1 MNLATTAFIL
11 CLAYIFGLLST
22 VLIFPWGGFVVLI
35 LGIIATLVVPKFW
48 RKGPKPWVWLVAGVV
63 GLLAVL
69 YFQTR
74 IPQPA
79 INDISRETG
88 AMEQLVTVR
97 GTVESMP
104 RLTRTRRA
112 QFWLQVTQLNE
123 VIGKDSPIDLG
134 KQVSGRLYVTVPLL
148 QATGLH
154 PNQRIAVM
162 GRLYK
167 PILTSNPGGFDF
179 RAYLAQEG
187 AFAGLSGRKV
197 EFLTEEKSP
206 KVGWWAIR
214 QRIIR
219 THTRGLGVP
228 EGPLVSAM
236 VLGSQ
241 SVNFYLPVELKDQFT
256 RIGLAHT
263 LAASG
268 FQVSLILYVVLLL
281 TKRLSVRSQFIAGV
295 IALGIFLALTGP
307 QAPILRAIVMG
318 VAALIAPLLQ
328 RKINPIG
335 SLLLAATF
343 LLLLNPTWIWD
354 LSFQLSF
361 LATLGL
367 LITVPAISKRLDWLP
382 PVLVAGI
389 AIPIA
394 ASIWTLPLQLYVFK
408 IISPYSIPINI
419 ITTPFVTLLSIG
431 GFISAVLG
439 VLWPIVGSSIAWF
452 LYYPT
457 HILISIVEFFY
468 ELPGNS
474 VAVGAISQYQL
485 LVLYLL
491 IVLVCLFKWWR
502 NYWWFAGLLAVTLI
516 VIPVWQT
523 QTALFQ
529 ATILEA
535 GKQPVLVI
543 QDKGKVT
550 LVNSGDASTARYD
563 IIPFLQHQGVNK
575 IDWAISTNTTTED
588 KSGWLAILGHLP
600 ITNFYSN
607 SSAESSSTEKVAQ
620 VQSEI
625 QSIVQARQGNYQPL
639 TLGQIMTFG
648 TTLTRLIDA
657 QTPMLQILIDGQ
669 NWLFIGTLKAEEQKQ
684 LLISEKFP
692 KVDVLWTSG
701 ERVTAELLKVVQ
713 PKVVI
718 VSADQVDLETLA
730 NVNQAKIKLFVTG
743 KDGAVQW
750 KPSGTFETTL
760 ELTEGYNSLL

>member
-1 MNLATTAFIL
+1 MNSATIAFIL
-11 CLAYIFGLLST
+11 CLAYIVGLLST
-22 VLIFPWGGFVVLI
+22 LFPFPWGGFVVLI
-35 LGIIATLVVPKFW
+35 LGILATLIVPKLW
-48 RKGPKPWVWLVAGVV
+48 RKGPKPWIWLVAGVV
-63 GLLAVL
+63 GLAAAF
-69 YFQTR
+69 YFQAR

-79 INDISRETG
+79 SNDISREIG

-112 QFWLQVTQLNE
+112 QFWLEATQLNE
-123 VIGKDSPIDLG
+123 IIGKDSPIKLG
-134 KQVSGRLYVTVPLL
+134 KEVSGKLYVTVPLL
-148 QATGLH
+148 QVTGLH
-154 PNQRIAVM
+154 TNQRIAVR

-167 PILTSNPGGFDF
+167 PKLVSNPGGFNF
-179 RAYLAQEG
+179 RTYLAQEG
-187 AFAGLSGRKV
+187 AFAGLAGQTV
-197 EFLTEEKSP
+197 EFLTEEEGP

-219 THTRGLGVP
+219 AHTLDLGVP

-241 SVNFYLPVELKDQFT
+241 SVNLYLPVELKDKFT

-281 TKRLSVRSQFIAGV
+281 TKGLSVRSQLIAGV

-307 QAPILRAIVMG
+307 QAPILRAVIMG
-318 VAALIAPLLQ
+318 AAALIAPLLQ
-328 RKINPIG
+328 RKIKPIG

-367 LITVPAISKRLDWLP
+367 LVTVPAIIKKLDWMP
-382 PVLVAGI
+382 PVLTAAI

-419 ITTPFVTLLSIG
+419 ITTPFVTILSIG
-431 GFISAVLG
+431 GFISAILG
-439 VLWPIVGSSIAWF
+439 VLWPSAGGSIAWL

-457 HILISIVEFFY
+457 HLLISLVEFFY

-485 LVLYLL
+485 LVLYIL
-491 IVLVCLFKWWR
+491 IALVCLFSWWR
-502 NYWWFAGLLAVTLI
+502 NYWWFAGLLAATVI

-550 LVNSGDASTARYD
+550 LVNSGDGSTARYN

-575 IDWAISTNTTTED
+575 VDWAIATDTTND
-588 KSGWLAILGHLP
+588 NKSGWLTILGYLP
-600 ITNFYSN
+600 IGNFYSN
-607 SSAESSSTEKVAQ
+607 SSTENASPGQK
-620 VQSEI
+620 EI
-625 QSIVQARQGNYQPL
+625 QKILQARQKNYQAL
-639 TLGQIMTFG
+639 ILGQIMTFG
-648 TTLTRLIDA
+648 TTSARLINA
-657 QTPMLQILIDGQ
+657 EVPMLQLLVDGQ
-669 NWLFIGTLKAEEQKQ
+669 NWLFIGALKSEEQKQ
-684 LLISEKFP
+684 LLIKEKFP
-692 KVDVLWTSG
+692 KVDVLWTPG

-718 VSADQVDLETLA
+718 VSADTVDLETLA

-750 KPSGTFETTL
+750 KPNGTFETTL
-760 ELTEGYNSLL
+760 ELTEGYNTLL

>member
-1 MNLATTAFIL
+1 MNLATIAFIL
-11 CLAYIFGLLST
+11 CLAYIVGLLST
-22 VLIFPWGGFVVLI
+22 IFPFPWGGFVVLI
-35 LGIIATLVVPKFW
+35 LGIIATLVVPRLW
-48 RKGPKPWVWLVAGVV
+48 RKGPKPSIWLVAGVV
-63 GLLAVL
+63 GLVAAL
-69 YFQTR
+69 YFQAR
-74 IPQPA
+74 IPRPA
-79 INDISRETG
+79 TNDISRETG

-112 QFWLQVTQLNE
+112 QFWFQASQLNE

-134 KQVSGRLYVTVPLL
+134 KEVSGKLYVTVPLL

-162 GRLYK
+162 GRLYRPK
-167 PILTSNPGGFDF
+167 LVSNPGGFNF
-179 RAYLAQEG
+179 RTYLAQEG
-187 AFAGLSGRKV
+187 AFAGLAGRKV
-197 EFLTEEKSP
+197 EFLTEETGP

-219 THTRGLGVP
+219 AHTRGLGFP

-241 SVNFYLPVELKDQFT
+241 SVNLYLPVELKDQFT

-281 TKRLSVRSQFIAGV
+281 TKGLSVRSQFIAGV

-307 QAPILRAIVMG
+307 QPPILRAVIMG
-318 VAALIAPLLQ
+318 TAALIAPLLQ
-328 RKINPIG
+328 RKIQPIG

-367 LITVPAISKRLDWLP
+367 LVTVPAIIKRLDWMP
-382 PVLVAGI
+382 PVLAAAI

-408 IISPYSIPINI
+408 IISPYSIFINI
-419 ITTPFVTLLSIG
+419 LTTPFVTILSIG
-431 GFISAVLG
+431 GFISAILG
-439 VLWPIVGSSIAWF
+439 VLWPIAGGSLAWF

-457 HILISIVEFFY
+457 HLLISLVEFFY

-485 LVLYLL
+485 LVLYIL
-491 IVLVCLFKWWR
+491 IALVCLFRWWR
-502 NYWWFAGLLAVTLI
+502 NYWWFAGLLAVTVI

-535 GKQPVLVI
+535 DKQPVLVI

-550 LVNSGDASTARYD
+550 LVNSGDGSTARYD
-563 IIPFLQHQGVNK
+563 IIPFLQHQGVNQ
-575 IDWAISTNTTTED
+575 IDWAIATDITND
-588 KSGWLAILGHLP
+588 NKSGWFTILGHLP
-600 ITNFYSN
+600 IANFYSN
-607 SSAESSSTEKVAQ
+607 SSTENGSLGQK
-620 VQSEI
+620 EI
-625 QSIVQARQGNYQPL
+625 QNILQVRQGNYQPL
-639 TLGQIMTFG
+639 ILGQIMTFA
-648 TTLTRLIDA
+648 TTSARLINA
-657 QTPMLQILIDGQ
+657 EVPMLQLLIDGE
-669 NWLFIGTLKAEEQKQ
+669 NWLFIGAMKAEEQKQ
-684 LLISEKFP
+684 LLIAEKFP
-692 KVDVLWTSG
+692 KVDVLWTPG
-701 ERVTAELLKVVQ
+701 ERITAELLKVVQ

-718 VSADQVDLETLA
+718 VSADTVDLETEA
-730 NVNQAKIKLFVTG
+730 NVNQAKIKLYITG

-750 KPSGTFETTL
+750 KPSGKFETTL
-760 ELTEGYNSLL
+760 ELTEGYSALL

>member
-1 MNLATTAFIL
+1 MNSATIAFII
-11 CLAYIFGLLST
+11 CLAYIVGLLST
-22 VLIFPWGGFVVLI
+22 IFPFPWGGLVVLI
-35 LGIIATLVVPKFW
+35 LGILAMLIVPKFW
-48 RKGPKPWVWLVAGVV
+48 RKGPKRWIWLVAGVV
-63 GLLAVL
+63 GLAAAL
-69 YFQTR
+69 YFQAR

-79 INDISRETG
+79 TNDISRETK
-88 AMEQLVTVR
+88 AMEELVTVR
-97 GTVESMP
+97 GNVESMP

-112 QFWLQVTQLNE
+112 QFWLEATQLNE
-123 VIGKDSPIDLG
+123 VIGKDGPIKLG
-134 KQVSGRLYVTVPLL
+134 KEVSGKLYVTVPLL

-154 PNQRIAVM
+154 INQRIAVM
-162 GRLYK
+162 GKLYK
-167 PILTSNPGGFDF
+167 PKLVNNPGGFDF
-179 RAYLAQEG
+179 RTYLAQEG
-187 AFAGLSGRKV
+187 AFAGLAGRKV
-197 EFLTEEKSP
+197 EFLTDETGP

-219 THTRGLGVP
+219 AHTRGLGVP

-281 TKRLSVRSQFIAGV
+281 AKGLSVRSQLIAGV
-295 IALGIFLALTGP
+295 IALGIFMALTGP
-307 QAPILRAIVMG
+307 QPPILRAVIMG
-318 VAALIAPLLQ
+318 AAALIAPLLQ
-328 RKINPIG
+328 RKIKPIG

-367 LITVPAISKRLDWLP
+367 LVTVPAIVKRLGWMP
-382 PVLVAGI
+382 PVLAAAI

-419 ITTPFVTLLSIG
+419 ITTPFVTILSIG
-431 GFISAVLG
+431 GFISALLG
-439 VLWPIVGSSIAWF
+439 VLWPIAGGSIAWL

-457 HILISIVEFFY
+457 HLLISLVEFFY

-474 VAVGAISQYQL
+474 VAVGAISQFQL
-485 LVLYLL
+485 LILYIL
-491 IVLVCLFKWWR
+491 IALVCLFSWWR
-502 NYWWFAGLLAVTLI
+502 NYWWFAGLLALTLI

-575 IDWAISTNTTTED
+575 IDWAIATDTTSD
-588 KSGWLAILGHLP
+588 NKSGWLTILSHLS
-600 ITNFYSN
+600 IANFYSN
-607 SSAESSSTEKVAQ
+607 SSAENGTPGQ
-620 VQSEI
+620 TEI
-625 QSIVQARQGNYQPL
+625 QNILQARHGNSQPL
-639 TLGQIMTFG
+639 TQGQIMTFG
-648 TTLTRLIDA
+648 TTLARLINA
-657 QTPMLQILIDGQ
+657 EVPMLQLLIDGQ
-669 NWLFIGTLKAEEQKQ
+669 NWLFIGSLKAPEQKQ
-684 LLISEKFP
+684 LLITEKFP

-718 VSADQVDLETLA
+718 VSADQVDLETMA
-730 NVNQAKIKLFVTG
+730 NVNQAKVELFITG
-743 KDGAVQW
+743 KDGAVQR

-760 ELTEGYNSLL
+760 ELTEGYNALL

>member
-1 MNLATTAFIL
+1 MNSATIAFIL
-11 CLAYIFGLLST
+11 CLAYIIGLLST
-22 VLIFPWGGFVVLI
+22 ILPLPWGGIVVLI
-35 LGIIATLVVPKFW
+35 LGIIATFFVPRFW
-48 RKGPKPWVWLVAGVV
+48 RKGPKRWIWLVAGLV
-63 GLLAVL
+63 GLAATL
-69 YFQTR
+69 YFQVR
-74 IPQPA
+74 IPRPPT
-79 INDISRETG
+79 NDISRETG

-104 RLTRTRRA
+104 RLTRTRKA
-112 QFWLQVTQLNE
+112 QFWLEATQLNE
-123 VIGKDSPIDLG
+123 IIGKDRPVQLG
-134 KQVSGRLYVTVPLL
+134 KEVSGKLYVTVPLL

-154 PNQRIAVM
+154 TDQRIAVM

-167 PILTSNPGGFDF
+167 PKLVSNPGGFDF
-179 RAYLAQEG
+179 RNYLAQEG
-187 AFAGLSGRKV
+187 AFAGLAGQKV
-197 EFLTEEKSP
+197 EFLTEEQGAKI
-206 KVGWWAIR
+206 GWWAIR

-219 THTRGLGVP
+219 SHTLGLGVP

-281 TKRLSVRSQFIAGV
+281 TKGLSVRSQFIAGV

-307 QAPILRAIVMG
+307 QPPILRAVVMG

-367 LITVPAISKRLDWLP
+367 VVTVPAISKRLDWMP
-382 PVLVAGI
+382 PVLAAAI
-389 AIPIA
+389 AIPVA

-419 ITTPFVTLLSIG
+419 ITTPFVTILSIG
-431 GFISAVLG
+431 GFISAILG
-439 VLWPIVGSSIAWF
+439 VLWPIAGGRIAWL

-457 HILISIVEFFY
+457 HWLIGLVEFFY

-485 LVLYLL
+485 LVLYIL
-491 IVLVCLFKWWR
+491 IALVCLFRWWR
-502 NYWWFAGLLAVTLI
+502 NYWWFAGLLAATVI

-550 LVNSGDASTARYD
+550 LVNSGDSSTGKYD
-563 IIPFLQHQGVNK
+563 IIPFLQHQGVNQV
-575 IDWAISTNTTTED
+575 DWAIATNTTND
-588 KSGWLAILGHLP
+588 NKSGWLTILGYLP
-600 ITNFYSN
+600 IANFYSN
-607 SSAESSSTEKVAQ
+607 SSAENGTPGQ
-620 VQSEI
+620 TEI
-625 QSIVQARQGNYQPL
+625 QKVLQARKGNYQPL
-639 TLGQIMTFG
+639 IPGQIMTFG
-648 TTLTRLIDA
+648 TTSVRLINA
-657 QTPMLQILIDGQ
+657 EVPMLQLLIDGQ
-669 NWLFIGTLKAEEQKQ
+669 NWLFIGALKSEEQKQ
-684 LLISEKFP
+684 LLITEKFP

-718 VSADQVDLETLA
+718 VSADKVDLETLA
-730 NVNQAKIKLFVTG
+730 NVNQAKINLFITG

-750 KPSGTFETTL
+750 KPSGKFETSL
-760 ELTEGYNSLL
+760 ELTEGYNALL

>member
-1 MNLATTAFIL
+1 MNSATIAFIL
-11 CLAYIFGLLST
+11 CLAYIVGLLFT
-22 VLIFPWGGFVVLI
+22 VFPFPWGGFAVLI
-35 LGIIATLVVPKFW
+35 LGILATLIVPRLW
-48 RKGPKPWVWLVAGVV
+48 RKGPKPWIWLVAGVV
-63 GLLAVL
+63 GLAAAL
-69 YFQTR
+69 YFQAR
-74 IPQPA
+74 VPRPA
-79 INDISRETG
+79 TNDISRETG

-112 QFWLQVTQLNE
+112 QFWFQVSQLNE
-123 VIGKDSPIDLG
+123 VIGKDGPIDLG
-134 KQVSGRLYVTVPLL
+134 KQVSGKLYVTAPLL

-167 PILTSNPGGFDF
+167 PKLVSNPGGFNF
-179 RAYLAQEG
+179 RTYLAQEG
-187 AFAGLSGRKV
+187 AFAGLAGRKV
-197 EFLTEEKSP
+197 EFLTEEEGP

-219 THTRGLGVP
+219 SHTLGLGVP

-281 TKRLSVRSQFIAGV
+281 TKGLSVRSQFIAGV
-295 IALGIFLALTGP
+295 IALGIFMALTGP
-307 QAPILRAIVMG
+307 QAPILRAVIMG
-318 VAALIAPLLQ
+318 AAALIAPLLQ
-328 RKINPIG
+328 RKTKPIG

-367 LITVPAISKRLDWLP
+367 LVTVPAIMKRLDWMP
-382 PVLVAGI
+382 PVLAVAI

-408 IISPYSIPINI
+408 IISPYSIAINI
-419 ITTPFVTLLSIG
+419 LTTPFVTILSIG

-439 VLWPIVGSSIAWF
+439 VLWPSAGGSVAW
-452 LYYPT
+452 LVYYPT
-457 HILISIVEFFY
+457 HWLISLVEFFY

-485 LVLYLL
+485 LVLYIL
-491 IVLVCLFKWWR
+491 IALVSLFRWWR
-502 NYWWFAGLLAVTLI
+502 NYWWFAGLLAVTVI

-523 QTALFQ
+523 QSALFQ

-535 GKQPVLVI
+535 GNQPVLVI

-550 LVNSGDASTARYD
+550 LVNSGDGSTARYD

-575 IDWAISTNTTTED
+575 IDWAIATDTTID
-588 KSGWLAILGHLP
+588 NKSGWLSILAHLP
-600 ITNFYSN
+600 IGNFYSN
-607 SSAESSSTEKVAQ
+607 SLVDNAASGKT
-620 VQSEI
+620 EI
-625 QSIVQARQGNYQPL
+625 QHILQVRHGNYQSL

-648 TTLTRLIDA
+648 TSLIRLINSEA
-657 QTPMLQILIDGQ
+657 PMLQLLIDGQ
-669 NWLFIGTLKAEEQKQ
+669 NWLFIGSLKSEEQKQ
-684 LLISEKFP
+684 LLITEKFP

-701 ERVTAELLKVVQ
+701 QRITAELLKVVQ

-718 VSADQVDLETLA
+718 VSADTVDLETVA
-730 NVNQAKIKLFVTG
+730 NVNQAKIKLFITG

-750 KPSGTFETTL
+750 KPSGRFETTL
-760 ELTEGYNSLL
+760 ELTEGYSALL